1 MGIAM
6 KKRTLVW
13 ALGFSLLL
21 AGPVAAQQVGSVE
34 EVVNVAYGTPPS
46 APRVRVAVTDA
57 VVQDQTLETEGDSSL
72 IVRFA
77 DDSLLTLGE
86 NSSAVIDEFVYS
98 AGQGESSLN
107 LVEGAFRYVSG
118 NMPKENVTITTP
130 TVTMG
135 IRGTDLKISVA
146 PDGTT
151 RLITMSGLGFVRSK
165 LSGQNIIVP
174 AGFEVIID
182 RDGRFP
188 GLAPAKGQG
197 GGAIGDIAIDTGQ
210 KQTEDEEEGFQNAGV
225 GRARARAIGNLT
237 YNTSA
242 IGSASGLAA
251 YQGSFIDRYDDRPSG
266 VVSSGVAIEGSGW
279 SIADGD
285 SEHFS
290 LVLAYGPITAPD
302 GSSII
307 AVLDNSGENPATT
320 IIATQTFQIGLDQ
333 HFFTI
338 EGLANFV
345 TTEYPDYINS
355 QFNDS
360 VTIVLTTP
368 GGVQSTITLADLFSA
383 SVNTS
388 TFTPVQG
395 LPPPLAGVNDGVAP
409 GGACG
414 GPDCGGQTGWSE
426 FGQSVPV
433 APGGVVTLEIQVKNE
448 GDAAY
453 PSAGLV
459 TDVSATGGN

>member
-1 MGIAM
+1 
-6 KKRTLVW
+6 
-13 ALGFSLLL
+13 
-21 AGPVAAQQVGSVE
+21 
-34 EVVNVAYGTPPS
+34 
-46 APRVRVAVTDA
+46 
-57 VVQDQTLETEGDSSL
+57 
-72 IVRFA
+72 
-77 DDSLLTLGE
+77 
-86 NSSAVIDEFVYS
+86 
-98 AGQGESSLN
+98 
-107 LVEGAFRYVSG
+107 
-118 NMPKENVTITTP
+118 
-130 TVTMG
+130 MG

-279 SIADGD
+279 RPLSAEPISTTSPAN
-285 SEHFS
+285 SC
-290 LVLAYGPITAPD
+290 PITAPD

-307 AVLDNSGENPATT
+307 AVLDNVGENPATT

-355 QFNDS
+355 QYNDS